1 MHCRNNSNPT
11 LTNVSIINN
20 NADVFGGGIYL
31 RSESN
36 PIIVNSIVWGNT
48 PQNIY
53 FREGDD
59 PGNITFS
66 YSDLQGG
73 QDSIVT
79 NGGTVTWG
87 DGNIDVD
94 PTFVDS
100 ANGNYHLLASSML
113 INAAHPAI
121 PPP

>member
-1 MHCRNNSNPT
+1 MHCRNNSSPT
-11 LTNVSIINN
+11 LMNVTIINN
-20 NADVFGGGIYL
+20 NADGVGGGIYL
-31 RSESN
+31 RSDSN

-53 FREGDD
+53 FREGGA
-59 PGNITFS
+59 GNITFS

-94 PTFVDS
+94 PRFVDEE
-100 ANGNYHLLASSML
+100 NDN
-113 INAAHPAI
+113 
-121 PPP
+121 